1 MCVDASAPYDR
12 RRCVRDHHRV
22 DCECAGRADE
32 PEAVPQPGSERRR
45 LFGSA
50 ALDSQDR
57 RLRFHHRSDR
67 LLPGYA
73 REGRHRGRWARFDER
88 GCARFAV
95 CNPGRRCA
103 RATDYYVFPSITM
116 EENGNNTAIRLRAL
130 NKSFGDQK
138 VLSGVNLS
146 VARGETMTV
155 LGRSG
160 TGKSVMLKLLIGL
173 ETPDRGK
180 IEINGEEITKLSFDD
195 LNRVRKT
202 IGFLFQGAAL
212 YDSLSVEENVAF
224 PLRRHSKMTDD
235 ERRDRVHDLL
245 ARVGVEDAA
254 SKMPSDISGGMKKR
268 VGLARALALD
278 PEIMLLDE
286 PTAGLDPIT
295 ADEIN
300 ELIRGLQKE
309 RNTSSI
315 VVTHD

>member
-1 MCVDASAPYDR
+1 
-12 RRCVRDHHRV
+12 
-22 DCECAGRADE
+22 
-32 PEAVPQPGSERRR
+32 
-45 LFGSA
+45 
-50 ALDSQDR
+50 
-57 RLRFHHRSDR
+57 
-67 LLPGYA
+67 
-73 REGRHRGRWARFDER
+73 
-88 GCARFAV
+88 
-95 CNPGRRCA
+95 
-103 RATDYYVFPSITM
+103 M

-160 TGKSVMLKLLIGL
+160 TGKSVMLRLLIGL
-173 ETPDRGK
+173 EKPDRGK
-180 IEINGEEITKLSFDD
+180 IEINGEEITKLSLDD

-315 VVTHD
+315 VVTHDMRSVRTVADRIALLNEGSILVEGTLDELSENHDPFVTKFIQECGR